1 VTRHPA
7 AFRYARALFFLGEE
21 SGKTE
26 SFLRQVQGAAEL
38 AGASEELRVFLAD
51 PSFSRARKR
60 EVVEAVFSPERGFSR
75 EVSRF
80 LGLLVE
86 RGRFGHLPAIASA
99 LEQLVLEKEGV
110 VVADL
115 VEARP
120 LPNEVREELRRK
132 LEEYTGKKVRL
143 RVSQDPSL
151 IGGVVLW
158 WGDRRYDASV
168 RGRLK
173 RMRDLIEG
181 REVRA

>member
-1 VTRHPA
+1 MTGSPA

-21 SGKTE
+21 SGKTAV
-26 SFLRQVQGAAEL
+26 FLQEVKRAAEL
-38 AGASEELRVFLAD
+38 AEASPELKLFLAD

-60 EVVEAVFSPERGFSR
+60 EVVEAIFSPSRGFSP

-86 RGRFGHLPAIASA
+86 RGRFGHLPAIALA
-99 LEQLVLEKEGV
+99 MEQLFWEQEGV

-120 LPNEVREELRRK
+120 LADEVREKIKKR
-132 LEEYTGKKVRL
+132 LEEVTGRKVQL
-143 RVSQDPSL
+143 RVRQDPSL
-151 IGGVVLW
+151 LGGAVLW

-168 RGRLK
+168 RGRLR
-173 RMRDLIEG
+173 RMRELIEG
-181 REVRA
+181 GEVRA